1 MVRLKGRAL
10 RGVIGRGIL
19 AFSRSWGLGIALD
32 SSTFEEKFSLL
43 GDNFGAMIA
52 LQCSLNFRTM
62 NGRCI
67 SME

>member
-19 AFSRSWGLGIALD
+19 AVSRSWGLGIVLG
-32 SSTFEEKFSLL
+32 SSAFEENFSLL

-52 LQCSLNFRTM
+52 LLRSLNFRTM